1 MAGLPLFSTLGNRPW
16 PWGLIQLSNGSWS
29 IEDAGREDAVEIRG
43 KHASSPLAYHT
54 EFHSVWSIN
63 CIYHPVILLDYT
75 LIDERSMRPISLT
88 TMPRAAGKKT
98 AGQDEGFTGSL
109 SRFWNRSYAADYLGF
124 ALLLVAYSLVR
135 PSMFNKKSRS

>member
-1 MAGLPLFSTLGNRPW
+1 MRVN
-16 PWGLIQLSNGSWS
+16 
-29 IEDAGREDAVEIRG
+29 AGREDAVEIRG

-54 EFHSVWSIN
+54 EFHFVLPTK
-63 CIYHPVILLDYT
+63 CLFYHVILLDCT
-75 LIDERSMRPISLT
+75 LTDERSMRPISLT

-109 SRFWNRSYAADYLGF
+109 SRFWNRSYAADYVGF

-135 PSMFNKKSRS
+135 PPIFNIKSRP